1 MKMQN
6 QYLVDQLRNLSSGM
20 LKPKNSNLHRN
31 EMKDFRGKTQNGAV
45 CGGKNRW
52 ML

>member
-1 MKMQN
+1 
-6 QYLVDQLRNLSSGM
+6 M

-31 EMKDFRGKTQNGAV
+31 EMKDFGEKTQNGAL